1 MLSDIVSSNLG
12 RPRTFALLNYYLGF
26 LAELIIADS
35 LADEKT
41 AVQICGFLEVGI
53 GPASFGFDTD
63 PPFMGLLTPATD
75 AEPAESE
82 LLAQIGQSISACLGS
97 FK

>member
-1 MLSDIVSSNLG
+1 
-12 RPRTFALLNYYLGF
+12 
-26 LAELIIADS
+26 
-35 LADEKT
+35 
-41 AVQICGFLEVGI
+41 
-53 GPASFGFDTD
+53 
-63 PPFMGLLTPATD
+63 MGLLTPSSD